1 MFMLPINPQTYLV
14 HISVVVDLF
23 ACRFLTSSRSFQQES
38 RPVDNIRDLDISRV
52 GSCSPHSGLVPRV
65 NVINKL
71 IKISHH
77 YVWMYGSIN
86 RLVQFKV
93 FWLEWVLPI
102 ISAPMWEFH
111 ITRSLLPPEGSPARS
126 DHCGSNQTL
135 GEQINFPAKPFCSPA
150 NAALYDSSS
159 SLSIGLVALSSKL
172 QNRGLGS
179 PAVQPI
185 LTSGSCIVLL
195 ALMSSPHIFI
205 LHLYFQSVHWPRQ
218 QATDWERMMRGERA
232 KLFIGALS

>member
-52 GSCSPHSGLVPRV
+52 GSCSPHSGLVPMV

-71 IKISHH
+71 IKISRH
-77 YVWMYGSIN
+77 YGSIN

-93 FWLEWVLPI
+93 FWLEWVRPI

-111 ITRSLLPPEGSPARS
+111 ITRSLLPPEGSPGRS

-135 GEQINFPAKPFCSPA
+135 GGTNQ
-150 NAALYDSSS
+150 
-159 SLSIGLVALSSKL
+159 LSCE
-172 QNRGLGS
+172 
-179 PAVQPI
+179 
-185 LTSGSCIVLL
+185 TFLL
-195 ALMSSPHIFI
+195 ACKCRSVRFFFIFVDR
-205 LHLYFQSVHWPRQ
+205 L
-218 QATDWERMMRGERA
+218 G
-232 KLFIGALS
+232 GALKQAAEQRIRKPGGPTHIDITILYRVAGVDE

>member
-1 MFMLPINPQTYLV
+1 M
-14 HISVVVDLF
+14 
-23 ACRFLTSSRSFQQES
+23 A
-38 RPVDNIRDLDISRV
+38 
-52 GSCSPHSGLVPRV
+52 
-65 NVINKL
+65 
-71 IKISHH
+71 
-77 YVWMYGSIN
+77 IN
-86 RLVQFKV
+86 RLVQFKVWAFV

-102 ISAPMWEFH
+102 ISAQMWEFH
-111 ITRSLLPPEGSPARS
+111 ITRSLLPPVGSPGRS
-126 DHCGSNQTL
+126 AHCGSNQTL
-135 GEQINFPAKPFCSPA
+135 GEQINFLAKPFCSPA

-185 LTSGSCIVLL
+185 LTSGSCTVLL

-218 QATDWERMMRGERA
+218 QATDWERMMRGEIV
-232 KLFIGALS
+232 KLFISALS